1 MIHLFRKIRQ
11 EHITKNRLRKYL
23 MYAFG
28 EIILVMVGILLALQF
43 NNWNQEKENTKK
55 ENWYLINIV
64 EDIEYQKSS
73 IKYIKNNCLKSIEIG
88 QSIMKAYK
96 TNKTFLEVDSLD
108 KKLNF
113 LMRSF
118 TFPNI
123 NNTYSELVSSG
134 KFDLIQEKELSL
146 NIIDYFIYIEE
157 NHTNTKT
164 AIINV
169 FYPEIYHVY
178 NQFSQAVPYDKNM
191 NTTNQYILEEDSDI
205 TKYINNLLEK
215 PASKLLLMNAIRTQI
230 SILMNNV
237 AVIDE
242 TLELSKEL
250 IQLIDNYLGLTSE
263 MVNHYD

>member
-178 NQFSQAVPYDKNM
+178 N
-191 NTTNQYILEEDSDI
+191 
-205 TKYINNLLEK
+205 
-215 PASKLLLMNAIRTQI
+215 
-230 SILMNNV
+230 
-237 AVIDE
+237 
-242 TLELSKEL
+242 
-250 IQLIDNYLGLTSE
+250 
-263 MVNHYD
+263 

>member
-96 TNKTFLEVDSLD
+96 TNKTFLEVDSLN

-134 KFDLIQEKELSL
+134 KFDLIKEKELSL

-178 NQFSQAVPYDKNM
+178 NQFSQAAPYEKNM
-191 NTTNQYILEEDSDI
+191 NTTNLYILEKDSDI
-205 TKYINNLLEK
+205 RKYINNLLEK